1 MKDFIKI
8 AVAVLIMAAAV
19 PMRAQEW
26 TKVNDTTYIRQFIHT
41 DGVLTDFAE
50 PVDMVALTAKINN
63 DLRAASLCQAGCFV
77 SVGIATVATLV
88 NLNKHNG
95 KSKGLEA
102 TSILFGLGGVGLA
115 VTSIALL
122 HQDKVYIGPEGVVI
136 RITHTDSP
144 KYDNKKA
151 RRRK

>member
-1 MKDFIKI
+1 MRTIISII
-8 AVAVLIMAAAV
+8 AAVLIMAAAV

-63 DLRAASLCQAGCFV
+63 DLRAASLCQAGCLA
-77 SVGIATVATLV
+77 SGGIATVASLV
-88 NLNKHNG
+88 NVNKHLG

-102 TSILFGLGGVGLA
+102 VSILFGIGGACLGVA
-115 VTSIALL
+115 SIALL
-122 HQDKVYIGPEGVVI
+122 HQDKVFIGPDGVVI
-136 RITHTDSP
+136 RITHTESP
-144 KYDNKKA
+144 KYDNK